1 MILPDVYKMETILL
15 AFDCK
20 DEFYYFIKDEFY
32 YRRILLKKRFIISDY
47 FRPNPA
53 GWRVLL

>member
-32 YRRILLKKRFIISDY
+32 YRRILLKKRFIISY
-47 FRPNPA
+47 
-53 GWRVLL
+53 LLFYIQKYIALY